1 MKLKGVMTID
11 LTDAAGKTERHVE
24 ENMITEAVNDVF
36 SLNPFG
42 VHFTAGEALDSVSWY
57 KEMLPICPNLIGGIL
72 LFPRALKEDAA
83 AIYPPGDNLPVAY
96 ASNDVNSTANV
107 QRGSLN
113 LNESKVLDNG
123 YRFVWEFSPSQG
135 NGSISAAALTSKWGG
150 ANAFGSAVETGTTFK
165 LMKKTSIDKL
175 PVETVEK
182 FFNAVEYDFEKEVL
196 FSITYK
202 DNAVVITKL
211 RVPSLTLG
219 LNEQLND
226 TTLTVLDEQA
236 IDCKDFLW
244 EASYQ
249 VCADFFDGQ
258 DGYWYGFSTAGNEEG
273 DAVLYWIR
281 IKKEDYSATEGS
293 WTLSNAALSPIGS
306 RLSSGTMPRRKLYS
320 VVRKGYLYVMGYG
333 LDCIY
338 KINITNQTDITK
350 IPLGFTSEWKSMG
363 TTSQSEAKMICVND
377 IIMAWDFYM
386 AIDDKPVQITGTQ
399 RIKEPASP
407 FFQYKNYMVQWGAG
421 YGNAYRNVFLL
432 SPYLASV
439 NNLSE
444 TLTKTAEMTMKITYE
459 VTEEKEGDA
468 AAGDEA
474 SGSGAGETTA

>member
-11 LTDAAGKTERHVE
+11 LTGADGKTERHVE
-24 ENMITEAVNDVF
+24 ENMLTEAVNDVF

-42 VHFTAGEALDSVSWY
+42 VHFTAGEAVDSVAWY
-57 KEMLPICPNLIGGIL
+57 KEMLPICPNLLGGIL
-72 LFPRALKEDAA
+72 LFPKALKEDAA

-96 ASNDVNSTANV
+96 ASNDVNSTANM

-113 LNESKVLDNG
+113 LSESKALDKG
-123 YRFVWEFSPSQG
+123 YRFVWEFTPSQG
-135 NGSISAAALTSKWGG
+135 NGAISAAALTSKWGG
-150 ANAFGSAVETGTTFK
+150 ANAFGSTVETGTTFK
-165 LMKKTSIDKL
+165 LMKKTGLGQL

-182 FFNAVEYDFEKEVL
+182 LFNAVEYDFEKETLV
-196 FSITYK
+196 SITYK
-202 DNAVVITKL
+202 DHSVVITKM

-219 LNEQLND
+219 LNEQLDD
-226 TTLTVLDEQA
+226 TTITVLEEQA
-236 IDCKDFLW
+236 VDCGDFVW
-244 EASYQ
+244 EASYA
-249 VCADFFDGQ
+249 VCADFFDGK

-293 WTLSNAALSPIGS
+293 WTLSNATLCPVGS
-306 RLSSGTMPRRKLYS
+306 RLSSGTMPRRKLLS
-320 VVRKGYLYVMGYG
+320 VFRKGYLYVMGNS

-338 KINITNQTDITK
+338 KINAANQTDVTK
-350 IPLGFTSEWKSMG
+350 IPLGFTSEWKTMG
-363 TTSQSEAKMICVND
+363 ATSQSETKMICVND
-377 IIMAWDFYM
+377 IIMAWDFY
-386 AIDDKPVQITGTQ
+386 ISLDDKPVQITGTQ
-399 RIKEPASP
+399 RIKEPGSP

-421 YGNAYRNVFLL
+421 YGSAYRNIFLL

-468 AAGDEA
+468 TATGDT
-474 SGSGAGETTA
+474 SGSGAGETTV